1 MGKFIKLLLGTTIL
15 LVLLFGVVVLAA
27 FMYFD
32 PNDHK
37 DRIITKVEEETG
49 RQLKL
54 EGDINLSYYPWLGL
68 EVSGVTLGN
77 AEGFGEAPFM
87 HADIVALRIKT
98 LPLLKKHN
106 ELDTL
111 RLHGF

>member
-1 MGKFIKLLLGTTIL
+1 MGKLIKLLLGTTIL
-15 LVLLFGVVVLAA
+15 IGLLFGIIVLAA
-27 FMYFD
+27 VMYFD

-37 DRIITKVEEETG
+37 DRIIAKVEEETG

-77 AEGFGEAPFM
+77 AEGFGDAPFI
-87 HADIVALRIKT
+87 HADVVALRIKT
-98 LPLLKKHN
+98 MPLLKK
-106 ELDTL
+106 TI
-111 RLHGF
+111 

>member
-1 MGKFIKLLLGTTIL
+1 MGKFIKLILGTTIL

-37 DRIITKVEEETG
+37 DRIIAKVEEETG

-54 EGDINLSYYPWLGL
+54 EGDINLSYYP
-68 EVSGVTLGN
+68 
-77 AEGFGEAPFM
+77 
-87 HADIVALRIKT
+87 
-98 LPLLKKHN
+98 
-106 ELDTL
+106 
-111 RLHGF
+111 